1 MMHLRRLEPGDAPLM
16 LEWMHDPSVV
26 EHLHANFLSKTAED
40 CERFIAN
47 SRTDE
52 TNLHLAI
59 ADESDVYQG
68 TVSLKDIHDGT
79 AEFAITIRASA
90 MGKGISR
97 AAMTEII
104 RIGFEE
110 KDLDS
115 VFWCVSPENKRAVR
129 FYDKNGYLR
138 VPHESLPI
146 RGYGDD
152 MIRSL
157 FWYLVTKEKPPL
169 PDDFSASRQ
178 TNSNQ

>member
-1 MMHLRRLEPGDAPLM
+1 MHLRRLELRDAPLM

-47 SRTDE
+47 SHADE

-79 AEFAITIRASA
+79 AEFAITIRAAA
-90 MGKGISR
+90 MGKGVSA
-97 AAMTEII
+97 AAMKEII

-110 KDLDS
+110 TGLNS

-129 FYDKNGYLR
+129 FYEKNGYVR
-138 VPHESLPI
+138 VPPGRLSI

-157 FWYLVTKEKPPL
+157 FWYLVTKET
-169 PDDFSASRQ
+169 A
-178 TNSNQ
+178 

>member
-1 MMHLRRLEPGDAPLM
+1 MIRLRALEPKDAPLM
-16 LEWMHDPSVV
+16 LEWMHDASVV
-26 EHLHANFLSKTAED
+26 KHLHANFLSKTMED

-52 TNLHLAI
+52 RNLHLAI

-68 TVSLKDIHDGT
+68 TASLKDIHGGT

-97 AAMTEII
+97 AAMAEII

-110 KDLDS
+110 KNLDS

-129 FYDKNGYLR
+129 FYDKNGYVR
-138 VPHESLPI
+138 VPHERLSI

-152 MIRSL
+152 MIRSML
-157 FWYLVTKEKPPL
+157 WYLVPKN
-169 PDDFSASRQ
+169 A
-178 TNSNQ
+178 